1 MEQYFAPAAQ
11 QSSHEITSLG
21 SSGEL
26 FLDRYNDLISATQ
39 RAVLPFHFHIA
50 SSARGLCLD
59 GDPIAVTIAA
69 KVIEQVVRD
78 KAERTTL
85 DATGLKATVSG
96 TVAKALKTDLTF
108 HLKGL
113 SHTLTPMSLSQAA
126 FMQSL
131 LLPGEQL
138 TIGVGPTGTGKTHLA
153 IAAALNQLSEEHVK
167 RVVIT
172 RPHVVMD
179 GETTTA
185 APIQDLEYDTQF
197 EFFEDILH
205 DLLNHQ
211 AVAQLREQRKL
222 ELIPLGRMRGRTF
235 NNTFIILDEAQNMTV
250 PKMRMALTRTG
261 RGSSMVV
268 TGNVD
273 HVDLSENKPS
283 GLIHLLGLLQGS
295 DIARIHRFEADHIIR
310 SDLVS
315 RLEQLYSGRRPSAD
329 QQRDVTSPSVQP
341 YDAIVHA

>member
-197 EFFEDILH
+197 EFFEGTDSTRAHARQNIQQHLH
-205 DLLNHQ
+205 YPRRGAEHDGSKNADGPNPNRPGLQHGGDWQ
-211 AVAQLREQRKL
+211 CRPCRFEREQAFRV
-222 ELIPLGRMRGRTF
+222 
-235 NNTFIILDEAQNMTV
+235 D
-250 PKMRMALTRTG
+250 
-261 RGSSMVV
+261 SSSRPV
-268 TGNVD
+268 
-273 HVDLSENKPS
+273 
-283 GLIHLLGLLQGS
+283 
-295 DIARIHRFEADHIIR
+295 ARIGYRED
-310 SDLVS
+310 S
-315 RLEQLYSGRRPSAD
+315 
-329 QQRDVTSPSVQP
+329 SV
-341 YDAIVHA
+341 